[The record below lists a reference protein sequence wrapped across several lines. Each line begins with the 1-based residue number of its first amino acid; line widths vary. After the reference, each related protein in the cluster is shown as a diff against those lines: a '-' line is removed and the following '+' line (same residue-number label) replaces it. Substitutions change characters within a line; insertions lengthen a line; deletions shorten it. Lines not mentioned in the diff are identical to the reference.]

1 MAFPLAFASFEAVP
15 LSREPAKILIRW
27 ELKSNSA
34 DLSDY
39 EFYIDRGDAPDQI
52 PGFQSVDIDGKP
64 LKGVT
69 TSTGSINQRQ
79 ISPAISAADFY
90 QWVDRTPELR
100 NLDKVYSYKIRLRRI
115 STQEEIS
122 TPSFNWVGDLDL
134 IGMYI
139 VEEHNF
145 LLEDVTGVPCLVFVR
160 RKNGIYCP
168 ACFDPIQKK
177 RTSSSCLT
185 CYNTNYVGG
194 FHNPIDT
201 YIDVSPD
208 PTDINLADWGEVQ
221 KNETDLLMSNYP
233 EVVPGDLI
241 KELRSG
247 RLWRVAAARP
257 TEKRRASMLQ
267 LVRVM
272 EVSAGD
278 IEYKM
283 PIDQELILKKV
294 REFEAIRSRREF

>member
-1 MAFPLAFASFEAVP
+1 
-15 LSREPAKILIRW
+15 
-27 ELKSNSA
+27 
-34 DLSDY
+34 
-39 EFYIDRGDAPDQI
+39 
-52 PGFQSVDIDGKP
+52 
-64 LKGVT
+64 LKGAT
-69 TSTGSINQRQ
+69 TSTNSINQRQ

-100 NLDKVYSYKIRLRRI
+100 NLDKVYSYRIRLRRI

-194 FHNPIDT
+194 FHNPIDV

-208 PTDINLADWGEVQ
+208 PTDITLAEWGEVQ
-221 KNETDLLMSNYP
+221 KNESDLLMSNYP

-267 LVRVM
+267 IVRVM

-278 IEYKM
+278 IEYRM